1 MGDLLIRGIPDELK
15 RRLQEEAM
23 RHGRNLSDEAKI
35 QIQKGI
41 AMMKATEGK
50 AGDHLASL
58 LEGGFFT
65 EAEIRGVEASR
76 AESDRSPPDLS

>member
-15 RRLQEEAM
+15 RRLQEEAI

-41 AMMKATEGK
+41 AILNASEGK
-50 AGDHLASL
+50 AGDHMAAL
-58 LEGGFFT
+58 LNSGFFT
-65 EAEIRGVEASR
+65 EAELKVIESSR
-76 AESDRSPPDLS
+76 SESDRSPPDLS